1 MKPNYKNMDYKTYA
15 QRLDYLKELIEKGQL
30 SSPKDLSEKFECSE
44 RTISKMIN
52 DLRESGIEIKYSRKK
67 FTVIREK
74 HQ

>member
-67 FTVIREK
+67 FN
-74 HQ
+74 

>member
-67 FTVIREK
+67 FNRFID
-74 HQ
+74 H